1 MRTWQLRGPAGNSSP
16 ARGAS
21 GRVPRRGWPTAVG
34 GVLTLLFFLVVP
46 LTGNGAEHALVFQTD
61 FGLKDGAVAAMRG
74 VAVGV
79 DPRIVIH
86 DLSQENTPF
95 NIWEGAYRLKQAAPF
110 WPKGTVFVSVI
121 DPGVGTARKSI
132 VAKTESGHYFVT
144 PDNGTLTLVA
154 EELGLAAVREIDETR
169 HRREGSNRSYTFDGR
184 DIFALVGARLAAG
197 GLAFEDVG
205 PVLGSKIVL
214 LAHPQPRR
222 EGDTL
227 VGTIPF
233 LDFQFGNVWT
243 DLNESL
249 FAQLAPKIGESFRV
263 TISWEDRT
271 VFTGMLRYARTFGDM
286 AEGAPLLYLNSLM
299 NVSFALSRGDF
310 ARTHGIACG
319 VGWNVRVEKNKP

>member
-21 GRVPRRGWPTAVG
+21 GRVPTRGWPTAVG

-95 NIWEGAYRLKQAAPF
+95 NIWEGAYRLKQAAPV

-169 HRREGSNRSYTFDGR
+169 HRREGSNRSYTFHGR

-233 LDFQFGNVWT
+233 LDFN
-243 DLNESL
+243 
-249 FAQLAPKIGESFRV
+249 LATSGRTCTKASSRSSPRKSASRSGSRFPGKIGPCLPECCGTPERSATWRKVLRCF
-263 TISWEDRT
+263 ISI
-271 VFTGMLRYARTFGDM
+271 V
-286 AEGAPLLYLNSLM
+286 
-299 NVSFALSRGDF
+299 
-310 ARTHGIACG
+310 
-319 VGWNVRVEKNKP
+319 